1 MNKKLERGQ
10 ETRDQLVT
18 IATRLFTERG
28 YEGTSIEAV
37 LAEAEVSRGA
47 LYHHYNGKE
56 ALFTAVLNG
65 IYLRIDE
72 QLRLAAR
79 GATDPLSALR
89 AGCLAW
95 IRLAV
100 DPAVRRILLI
110 DAPSVLGWQCWRELD
125 EERTL
130 GNVRLALAA
139 AAKQGLLP
147 ADHVDFFA
155 HALLASM
162 NEIAMMI
169 AQSEDPSGSQ
179 KRAES
184 AVTDLLQRLLTP
196 TSGRLAATG

>member
-1 MNKKLERGQ
+1 MNKKLDRGQ
-10 ETRDQLVT
+10 ETREHLVT

-56 ALFTAVLNG
+56 TLFSAALDGV
-65 IYLRIDE
+65 YERIDA
-72 QLRLAAR
+72 QLRLATR
-79 GATDPLSALR
+79 GERDPLTALR
-89 AGCLAW
+89 AGCLTW
-95 IRLAV
+95 VRLAV
-100 DPAVRRILLI
+100 DPAVRQILLI
-110 DAPSVLGWQCWRELD
+110 DAPSVLGWKCWRERD

-130 GNVRLALAA
+130 GSVRTALAA
-139 AAKQGLLP
+139 ASKQGLLP

-169 AQSEDPSGSQ
+169 AQSEDAAGSQ

-196 TSGRLAATG
+196 TSGRLAPTG

>member
-1 MNKKLERGQ
+1 MNKKLDRGQ
-10 ETRDQLVT
+10 ETREQLVA
-18 IATRLFTERG
+18 IATRLFTDRG

-56 ALFTAVLNG
+56 ALFSAVLHG
-65 IYLRIDE
+65 VYEKIDA
-72 QLRLAAR
+72 QLRLATR
-79 GATDPLSALR
+79 GETEPLSALH

-125 EERTL
+125 ENRTL
-130 GNVRLALAA
+130 GSIRAALAA
-139 AAKQGLLP
+139 AARLGQLP

-169 AQSEDPSGSQ
+169 AQSENPVESQ
-179 KRAES
+179 KRAEV
-184 AVTDLLQRLLTP
+184 AVEDLLHRLLRP
-196 TSGRLAATG
+196 VR

>member
-1 MNKKLERGQ
+1 MNKKLDRGQ
-10 ETRDQLVT
+10 ETRDHLVS
-18 IATRLFTERG
+18 IATRLFIDRG
-28 YEGTSIEAV
+28 YEGTSIESV
-37 LAEAEVSRGA
+37 LAEAGVSRGA

-56 ALFTAVLNG
+56 ALFSAALNAV
-65 IYLRIDE
+65 YQRIDE
-72 QLRLAAR
+72 ELKLATR
-79 GATDPLSALR
+79 GETDPLTALR

-130 GNVRLALAA
+130 GAVRSALTA
-139 AAKQGLLP
+139 AAKQGLLSP
-147 ADHVDFFA
+147 DHVDFFA

-169 AQSEDPSGSQ
+169 AQSDEPERSQ
-179 KRAES
+179 KLAQG
-184 AVTDLLQRLLTP
+184 AVSDLLERLLAP
-196 TSGRLAATG
+196 RAA